1 MHKKVLL
8 NQIFKRFRL
17 LFINSDSI
25 TKIETKIK
33 YIFEDKELLKQAFT
47 HKSINNSP
55 RFNYERLEF
64 LGDSV
69 LDIVIS
75 RELMREFPD
84 GDEGLLT
91 QRRAALVQKPFLAN
105 MGRLLNL
112 MDYLKIEKNI
122 DLNIEKIA
130 DKQIAN
136 IFEAL
141 IGALYLDGGIMP
153 CKALILNT
161 VWEHRKEG
169 WKSTNYKGKLIEF
182 CHLKNFENPIF
193 KLKDKFGPDHER
205 TFEIQV
211 IIGKRIYSS
220 GFGSN
225 KKTAEQVAAQL
236 ALEELGATY

>member
-1 MHKKVLL
+1 ML
-8 NQIFKRFRL
+8 NQIYKKLRIL
-17 LFINSDSI
+17 YINSDSI
-25 TKIETKIK
+25 TQIEKKINYT
-33 YIFEDKELLKQAFT
+33 FEDKELLRQAFT

-105 MGRLLNL
+105 MGRLLSL
-112 MDYLKIEKNI
+112 MDYLKIEKSI
-122 DLNIEKIA
+122 DLSINKIA

-153 CKALILNT
+153 CKVLILNT
-161 VWEHRKEG
+161 VWEHRNEG

-225 KKTAEQVAAQL
+225 KKTAEQVAAQH

>member
-1 MHKKVLL
+1 ML
-8 NQIFKRFRL
+8 NQIYKKLRIL
-17 LFINSDSI
+17 YINSDSI
-25 TKIETKIK
+25 TQIEKKINYT
-33 YIFEDKELLKQAFT
+33 FEDKELLRQAFT

-105 MGRLLNL
+105 MGRLLSL

-122 DLNIEKIA
+122 DLSIDKIA

-153 CKALILNT
+153 CKVLILNT
-161 VWEHRKEG
+161 VWEHRNEG

-225 KKTAEQVAAQL
+225 KKTAEQVAAQH

>member
-1 MHKKVLL
+1 MLIRLFKKIKSFSIKS
-8 NQIFKRFRL
+8 N
-17 LFINSDSI
+17 SI
-25 TKIETKIK
+25 TQVEKKIHYSFQNKQ
-33 YIFEDKELLKQAFT
+33 LLEQAFT
-47 HKSINNSP
+47 HKSIDNSP
-55 RFNYERLEF
+55 RCNYERLEF

-105 MGRLLNL
+105 IGRLLGL
-112 MDYLKIEKNI
+112 MNYLKIEQNI
-122 DLNIEKIA
+122 DLTINKIA
-130 DKQIAN
+130 DKQLAN

-141 IGALYLDGGIMP
+141 IGAIYLDGGINP
-153 CKALILNT
+153 CKVLILNT

-182 CHLKNFENPIF
+182 CHIKNFENPVF
-193 KLKDKFGPDHER
+193 KLKDIFGPDHER

-211 IIGKRIYSS
+211 TIGSKIYAS
-220 GFGSN
+220 GFGTN
-225 KKTAEQVAAQL
+225 KKTAEQIAAQK
-236 ALEELGATY
+236 ALEELGASY

>member
-1 MHKKVLL
+1 MLSLFLKKIKKKAL
-8 NQIFKRFRL
+8 KS
-17 LFINSDSI
+17 NSI
-25 TKIETKIK
+25 ATKIEKKIGYSFQNK
-33 YIFEDKELLKQAFT
+33 QLLDQAFT
-47 HKSINNSP
+47 HKSINTSP

-91 QRRAALVQKPFLAN
+91 QRRASLVQKPFLAN
-105 MGRLLNL
+105 IGRLLDL
-112 MDYLKIEKNI
+112 MDHLKIEQNI
-122 DLNIEKIA
+122 DLTINKIA
-130 DKQIAN
+130 DKQLAN

-141 IGALYLDGGIMP
+141 IGAIYLDGGINP
-153 CKALILNT
+153 CKILILNT

-182 CHLKNFENPIF
+182 CHLKNYDNPIF
-193 KLKDKFGPDHER
+193 KLKDIFGPDHER

-211 IIGKRIYSS
+211 AIGKKNYSP
-220 GFGSN
+220 GYATN
-225 KKTAEQVAAQL
+225 KKTAEQIAAQL
-236 ALEELGATY
+236 ALEELGAYY

>member
-1 MHKKVLL
+1 MLT
-8 NQIFKRFRL
+8 RL
-17 LFINSDSI
+17 LKNIKIFFNKSNSNS
-25 TKIETKIK
+25 KIEEKIGYYFK
-33 YIFEDKELLKQAFT
+33 NKQLIEQALT
-47 HKSINNSP
+47 HKSINSSP

-105 MGRLLNL
+105 IGRLLSL
-112 MDYLKIEKNI
+112 MNYLKIEQNI
-122 DLNIEKIA
+122 DLTINKIA
-130 DKQIAN
+130 DKQLAN

-141 IGALYLDGGIMP
+141 IGAIYLDGGINP
-153 CKALILNT
+153 CKILILNT

-182 CHLKNFENPIF
+182 CHLKNFDNPIF
-193 KLKDKFGPDHER
+193 KLKDMFGPDHER

-211 IIGKRIYSS
+211 TIGDKVYSS
-220 GFGSN
+220 GFATN
-225 KKTAEQVAAQL
+225 KKNAEQIAAQL
-236 ALEELGATY
+236 ALEELDASY

>member
-1 MHKKVLL
+1 LL
-8 NQIFKRFRL
+8 AHLFKNIKS
-17 LFINSDSI
+17 LFIKSNSI
-25 TKIETKIK
+25 TKIEKKIDYSFQNK
-33 YIFEDKELLKQAFT
+33 RLVKQAFT

-105 MGRLLNL
+105 IGRLLDL
-112 MDYLKIEKNI
+112 MDYLKIEQNI
-122 DLNIEKIA
+122 DLTINKIA
-130 DKQIAN
+130 DKQLAN

-141 IGALYLDGGIMP
+141 IGAIYLDGGINP
-153 CKALILNT
+153 CKVLIINT
-161 VWEHRKEG
+161 VWEHRREG

-182 CHLKNFENPIF
+182 CHLKNFDNPIF
-193 KLKDKFGPDHER
+193 KLKDIFGPDHER

-211 IIGKRIYSS
+211 TIGNKFYSP
-220 GFGSN
+220 GYATN
-225 KKTAEQVAAQL
+225 KKTAEQIAAQL
-236 ALEELGATY
+236 ALEELGASY